1 MKKIGSIDIDDA
13 PLGMMIYNKKNKKYY
28 IAEANQTG
36 GKRWVLCNCKNCSI
50 RQKGG
55 FLFDKKNTTALPTA
69 NYSDILAP
77 SPEQH
82 SWQHHHAPFYQVFN
96 NYVCVKRDTLGEIRD
111 FFTEMFSSK
120 NYGLKKPPFEPD
132 SKPIYPPS

>member
-1 MKKIGSIDIDDA
+1 MKKIGSIDIEDA

-28 IAEANQTG
+28 IAEVNQTSG
-36 GKRWVLCNCKNCSI
+36 SKQWVLCNCNNCNN

-55 FLFDKKNTTALPTA
+55 SLLTE
-69 NYSDILAP
+69 LAP
-77 SPEQH
+77 SPDQH
-82 SWQHHHAPFYQVFN
+82 SWHHHHAPFYQVFN

-120 NYGLKKPPFEPD
+120 NYGLKKPPFEPEP
-132 SKPIYPPS
+132 KRPIKE